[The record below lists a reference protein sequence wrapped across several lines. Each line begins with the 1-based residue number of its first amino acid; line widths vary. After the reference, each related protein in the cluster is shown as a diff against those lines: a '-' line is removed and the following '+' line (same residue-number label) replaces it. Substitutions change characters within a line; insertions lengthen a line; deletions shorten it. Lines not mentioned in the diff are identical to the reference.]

1 MTLLLDS
8 EDLLQLYVFLDMYES
23 FDMFLEGKK
32 ETLDYLRFKLL
43 NLDVALIH
51 NRVSICDKAILIKL

>member
-8 EDLLQLYVFLDMYES
+8 EDLLQIYVFLDMYES
-23 FDMFLEGKK
+23 SDMFLERKK
-32 ETLDYLRFKLL
+32 ETLEYLRFKLL
-43 NLDVALIH
+43 KLDVALNH

>member
-8 EDLLQLYVFLDMYES
+8 EE
-23 FDMFLEGKK
+23 FLEWKK

-43 NLDVALIH
+43 KLDVALIH

>member
-23 FDMFLEGKK
+23 SDMFLELKK